1 MNSDDSREME
11 YEHWESLGEKL
22 LARRE
27 ALGISLH
34 DLAGELQ
41 TSQAFLKALE
51 DDRLDFFP
59 AKVYARGF
67 LKKVLR
73 VLAPDNEKELVQEF
87 EQQWD
92 GVEQSKKY
100 KHAYISGTTYWGP
113 VVTPKRL
120 AFFAVFLAVGIL
132 GTLLGVQLT
141 NFIQPP
147 QLTFKEFPDDVVL
160 EVPQLAV
167 RGSVDRES
175 KLTVNGREIRIDE
188 AGNFDELIELLAGA
202 NRLEFLVQNRFGK
215 ESTITKY
222 VVVR

>member
-1 MNSDDSREME
+1 MNSDDSREVE
-11 YEHWESLGEKL
+11 YKRQESLGEKL

-27 ALGISLH
+27 SLGISLH

-51 DDRLDFFP
+51 DDHLDFFP

-67 LKKVLR
+67 FKKVLR
-73 VLAPDNEKELVQEF
+73 VLAFDNEEELMREF
-87 EQQWD
+87 ERQWEE
-92 GVEQSKKY
+92 GKQSKKY
-100 KHAYISGTTYWGP
+100 TYSHIPGNAYWGP
-113 VVTPKRL
+113 IITPKRL
-120 AFFAVFLAVGIL
+120 GLFAVFSAVGIL
-132 GTLLGVQLT
+132 CILLGVQLV

-147 QLTFKEFPDDVVL
+147 RLTFHDFLDDTVL
-160 EVPQLAV
+160 EVPQLAI
-167 RGSVDRES
+167 RGTVDRES

-188 AGNFDELIELLAGA
+188 AGNFDEVIELLAGV

-215 ESTITKY
+215 ESVVKKY